1 MIFPA
6 IDLHS
11 CRIFQPRFF
20 QVVEY
25 LLSKSKDIE
34 VNAVDDTDKT
44 ALHHA
49 ARRQMDDV
57 WYITNGI

>member
-57 WYITNGI
+57 

>member
-1 MIFPA
+1 
-6 IDLHS
+6 
-11 CRIFQPRFF
+11 
-20 QVVEY
+20 VVEY

-57 WYITNGI
+57 